1 MTAKGLELEE
11 FLARVRSWWP
21 NGEVNPPFSFF
32 KFVAIVA
39 LIFYVAG
46 RAIVP
51 GFLRDVNPLI
61 VGVLV
66 YVWYRW
72 ARTKDWW
79 PKPIEGR
86 GVAPKQVQVP
96 HGVLL
101 EKLKQKARV
110 SQKRV
115 PRPPPPAPE
124 ERRDSFDVATAESAL
139 TTQPSKERVKRVR
152 VKAVRKKAIRARR
165 AKMDRDC

>member
-1 MTAKGLELEE
+1 MW
-11 FLARVRSWWP
+11 SWWP

-79 PKPIEGR
+79 PKPTEGHTEGR
-86 GVAPKQVQVP
+86 TDAPKQVQVP

-110 SQKRV
+110 SQKRA
-115 PRPPPPAPE
+115 PRPPPAVPE
-124 ERRDSFDVATAESAL
+124 ERRDSFDVVAAESAL
-139 TTQPSKERVKRVR
+139 TTQPSKERVQRVR
-152 VKAVRKKAIRARR
+152 VKAVRKKVIRARR